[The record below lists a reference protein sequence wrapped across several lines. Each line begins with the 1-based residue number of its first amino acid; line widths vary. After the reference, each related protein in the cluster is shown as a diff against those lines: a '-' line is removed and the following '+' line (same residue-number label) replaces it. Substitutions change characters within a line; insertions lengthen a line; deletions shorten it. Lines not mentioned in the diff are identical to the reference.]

1 MKPTH
6 VLTIRRDC
14 HELQRVESR
23 AKPSPTVRDTRS
35 MKTVKNMAYI
45 QIREITASEVVP
57 LTFRLRFEVWSDETQ
72 LTARVRAQRIL
83 SDQHDLHARHW
94 AAFDGDEMVAAA
106 RMCIHSLREE
116 TPDAQVFQEMPIPVP
131 VATNNYLVVK
141 RAFQRRGIARQLD
154 IFRIHA
160 AREGNAA
167 CVVLTTLD
175 RRIGQL
181 EQLGFKL
188 TKFRYT
194 PSFAESIVAS
204 GMVLTL

>member
-1 MKPTH
+1 
-6 VLTIRRDC
+6 
-14 HELQRVESR
+14 
-23 AKPSPTVRDTRS
+23 

-116 TPDAQVFQEMPIPVP
+116 SPDAQIFHEMPIPVP

-188 TKFRYT
+188 TKFRCT

>member
-1 MKPTH
+1 
-6 VLTIRRDC
+6 
-14 HELQRVESR
+14 
-23 AKPSPTVRDTRS
+23 
-35 MKTVKNMAYI
+35 
-45 QIREITASEVVP
+45 
-57 LTFRLRFEVWSDETQ
+57 
-72 LTARVRAQRIL
+72 
-83 SDQHDLHARHW
+83 
-94 AAFDGDEMVAAA
+94 
-106 RMCIHSLREE
+106 MCIHSLREE
-116 TPDAQVFQEMPIPVP
+116 SPDAQIFHEMPIPVP

-188 TKFRYT
+188 TKFRCT

>member
-1 MKPTH
+1 
-6 VLTIRRDC
+6 
-14 HELQRVESR
+14 
-23 AKPSPTVRDTRS
+23 
-35 MKTVKNMAYI
+35 MKTVKKMAYI
-45 QIREITASEVVP
+45 QIREITGSEVVP

-72 LTARVRAQRIL
+72 LTARVHAQRIL

-116 TPDAQVFQEMPIPVP
+116 SPDAQVFHEMPLPVP
-131 VATNNYLVVK
+131 VATNNYMVVK

-175 RRIGQL
+175 RRIRQL

-204 GMVLTL
+204 GMILTL

>member
-1 MKPTH
+1 VTVTNWKELKARETQPGP
-6 VLTIRRDC
+6 RRHSVD
-14 HELQRVESR
+14 EKV
-23 AKPSPTVRDTRS
+23 
-35 MKTVKNMAYI
+35 VKNMAYI

-57 LTFRLRFEVWSDETQ
+57 LTFRMRFEVWSDETQ

-116 TPDAQVFQEMPIPVP
+116 SPDAQVFHEMPIPVP

-194 PSFAESIVAS
+194 PSFAESIVTS